1 MKKIV
6 SLALAVL
13 LCASILA
20 ASLQT
25 VCLAAK
31 PEPAPAPTPTATA
44 EPDPVNGLPAD
55 EERENRD

>member
-1 MKKIV
+1 MKKIA
-6 SLALAVL
+6 SLILALI
-13 LCASILA
+13 LCASMLA

-31 PEPAPAPTPTATA
+31 PDPPPTPTATA
-44 EPDPVNGLPAD
+44 EPDLVNGLPAD